1 MPLLQRNPASLRRKC
16 PADPPAASGRV
27 RPNQGLTHA
36 RLTRPSG
43 DVVVPARYGPPSKSI
58 QRTNPS
64 AKPIGFAAAPIRP
77 WARCRRVARPSAPT
91 TTPRHGRTP
100 RGSRRRARRLPPGG
114 RWLQAGGGRTY
125 VENGGRPGEAGCA
138 RTYSTWP
145 GRLVA
150 CLLAA
155 WRAHRLARRMAL
167 RAGVVRSLVAVA
179 RAEATGHRRSRRRA
193 QGCGR
198 EQCLYATAQ
207 LLSP

>member
-77 WARCRRVARPSAPT
+77 WARCTSSRAAVGAHHHAPSRQNAPWE
-91 TTPRHGRTP
+91 PKAC
-100 RGSRRRARRLPPGG
+100 SRLPPGG